1 MKTKITVIC
10 ENTVSVPKLTGEF
23 GLSFLIERDKNTLFD
38 TGQGIGIIQ
47 NLKMLGKDINKIER
61 IILSHGHFDHTGG
74 LAAVLKEKGGK
85 TPVFV
90 NPDIFTEK
98 VTQFETSQGNVTIPI
113 GLLLKEE
120 GYESA
125 GAEFMPVEGIAKI
138 DDGIFA
144 CSNIKRAPGWK
155 TWDVRLKQRKND
167 AVIDDPFNDDLS
179 LLLETESGPV
189 VILGCAHAGIVEI
202 LDNIAGEKGYKEF
215 HAVIGGTHLGTAPL
229 DYVNRAIDALKKYKV
244 KVIGTSHCTG
254 FRAAATIFSNFQNE
268 FRESTAG
275 AVFEF

>member
-10 ENTVSVPKLTGEF
+10 ENTASIPKLTGEF

-38 TGQGIGIIQ
+38 TGQGIAVIQ
-47 NLKMLGKDINKIER
+47 NLKMLGKDIKKIER

-74 LAAVLKEKGGK
+74 LEAVLKEKGGK

-98 VTQFETSQGNVTIPI
+98 VALFESPQGNVTMPI
-113 GLLLKEE
+113 GLPLKKED
-120 GYESA
+120 YEAS

-138 DDGIFA
+138 DEGLFA
-144 CSNIKRAPGWK
+144 VSNIKRAPGWK
-155 TWDVRLKQRKND
+155 AWDARLKQKKND

-179 LLLETESGPV
+179 LLLETDSGPV
-189 VILGCAHAGIVEI
+189 VVLGCAHAGIVEI
-202 LDNIAGEKGYKEF
+202 LQNISEEKGYKEF
-215 HAVIGGTHLGTAPL
+215 YAVIGGTHLGTAPL
-229 DYVNRAIDALKKYKV
+229 EYINNAIDALKKYKV
-244 KVIGTSHCTG
+244 KIIGTSHCTG
-254 FRAAATIFSNFQNE
+254 FKAASTIFSNFKNE
-268 FRESTAG
+268 FREATAG